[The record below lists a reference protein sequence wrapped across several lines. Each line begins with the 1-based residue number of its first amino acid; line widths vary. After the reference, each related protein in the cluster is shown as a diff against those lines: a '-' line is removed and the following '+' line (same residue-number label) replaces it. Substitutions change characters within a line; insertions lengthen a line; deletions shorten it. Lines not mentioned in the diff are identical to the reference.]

1 MSNVIAGY
9 PRPMSFNIWASRKRR
24 VITGLALI
32 LFAGIAVAAIY
43 HFDNCSC
50 DINDPEDVNLAI
62 NSIFN
67 GSPGA
72 PSSYS
77 RGDVIVVSATPGG
90 DKATYTW
97 ATLSKSGW
105 VPCVCKVGH

>member
-1 MSNVIAGY
+1 MRNLIAGY
-9 PRPMSFNIWASRKRR
+9 PRRVLSNLSSSRKRR
-24 VITGLALI
+24 VVSGLALI
-32 LFAGIAVAAIY
+32 LFSGVVFAAIY
-43 HFDNCSC
+43 HFDNCGC